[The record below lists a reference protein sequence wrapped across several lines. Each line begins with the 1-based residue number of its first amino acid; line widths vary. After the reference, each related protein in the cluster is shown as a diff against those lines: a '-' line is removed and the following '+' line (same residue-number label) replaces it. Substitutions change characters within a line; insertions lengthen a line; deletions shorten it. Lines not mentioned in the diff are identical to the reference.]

1 MVALAVLGVVVI
13 VVIVP
18 LLAGFVIFS
27 DTMDRKPRG
36 YRVRQVVGFAIVAA
50 GASIMFLPV
59 STETDGFHVSCGSA
73 LGAMFSEW
81 DNRGTMRLGRL
92 PIPVDRR
99 RRRCGGN
106 RCLLLG
112 GGPWSAPSGGLHPV
126 ACRGVDRPCR
136 IHLQRRRRRGHRQ
149 LRPKRRLDLEVLG
162 DQSIRVG
169 FNSIGVVELL

>member
-1 MVALAVLGVVVI
+1 MVALAVSGVVVI

-81 DNRGTMRLGRL
+81 DNGEQCGSAAFPYLWIAGGVAAVGIGVSFWGAGRGRL
-92 PIPVDRR
+92 LAAVCIP
-99 RRRCGGN
+99 
-106 RCLLLG
+106 LLVAGSIGLVAFIFSG
-112 GGPWSAPSGGLHPV
+112 GGV
-126 ACRGVDRPCR
+126 AGT
-136 IHLQRRRRRGHRQ
+136 G
-149 LRPKRRLDLEVLG
+149 
-162 DQSIRVG
+162 
-169 FNSIGVVELL
+169 N